1 MSKPLMSEQEL
12 ANLKELL
19 ELAKETERKA
29 ENLAALTLKIN
40 QKYEKRIAEL
50 RIERKIQAA
59 NNPSR
64 I

>member
-1 MSKPLMSEQEL
+1 MSEQEL

>member
-19 ELAKETERKA
+19 ELAKETEQKA
-29 ENLAALTLKIN
+29 QDLAELILMID

-59 NNPSR
+59 NNPSKV
-64 I
+64 

>member
-19 ELAKETERKA
+19 ELAKETEQKA
-29 ENLAALTLKIN
+29 QDLAELILKID

-59 NNPSR
+59 NNSSK